1 MIDVARLR
9 RDTPGAEQVCHLNN
23 AGSSLPPRVSLDA
36 VVAHLELEATIGGY
50 EAGAVRATEI
60 EAVYGSIGRL
70 IGAERDEIAFI
81 ENATRA
87 WDMAFYSLRFEPG
100 DRIITGMAE
109 YASNAI
115 AMLQV
120 AAHTGVRIDVC
131 PDDEHGQLD
140 VAALELMLDDRVRL
154 IAAVHAP
161 TQGGLLNPVAAIGRV
176 ARAAGIPYL
185 LDACQS
191 VGQVEIDVETIGCD
205 MLSATGRKFLRGPRG
220 TGFMYVRREALE
232 KLEPAVID
240 IHAARWIT
248 RDTFEWRKDAKRF
261 EVMEYNVADRLGM
274 GAAVDHA
281 LAWGLDAIEERI
293 LGLSTLL
300 RGKLNELPRVIVRDQ
315 GTRPS
320 GINTFTIEGCDLN
333 ALMLKM
339 RTQGINTAVTN
350 NDWAWLDLGGRGIE
364 GIMRASLS
372 YYNTEEEVERFV
384 EAIAR
389 A

>member
-120 AAHTGVRIDVC
+120 AARTGVRIDVC

-220 TGFMYVRREALE
+220 TGFLYVRRALIPELEPPLLDLQSAEWTAADRYLVRSDARRFETWERSYACMLGLGAAIDYALE
-232 KLEPAVID
+232 LGIAEIGERARGL
-240 IHAARWIT
+240 AARLRAELAEHARAIPLDRGAELSAIVT
-248 RDTFEWRKDAKRF
+248 FMLRDEAPAAT
-261 EVMEYNVADRLGM
+261 ADRLR
-274 GAAVDHA
+274 AA
-281 LAWGLDAIEERI
+281 GLNV
-293 LGLSTLL
+293 SVS
-300 RGKLNELPRVIVRDQ
+300 RVASSRY
-315 GTRPS
+315 
-320 GINTFTIEGCDLN
+320 
-333 ALMLKM
+333 
-339 RTQGINTAVTN
+339 
-350 NDWAWLDLGGRGIE
+350 DLGARGIDALV
-364 GIMRASLS
+364 RASPHA
-372 YYNTEEEVERFV
+372 YNSEAEIDRLVELL
-384 EAIAR
+384 
-389 A
+389 

>member
-120 AAHTGVRIDVC
+120 AARTGVRIDVC

-191 VGQVEIDVETIGCD
+191 VGQVDVDVETIGCD

-220 TGFMYVRREALE
+220 TGFLYVRRALIPELEPPLLDLQSAEWTAADRYLVRSDARRFETWERSYACMLGLGAAIDYALE
-232 KLEPAVID
+232 LGIAEIGERARGL
-240 IHAARWIT
+240 AARLRAELAEHARAIPLDRGAELSAIVT
-248 RDTFEWRKDAKRF
+248 FMLRDEAPAAT
-261 EVMEYNVADRLGM
+261 ADRLR
-274 GAAVDHA
+274 AAGVNV
-281 LAWGLDAIEERI
+281 
-293 LGLSTLL
+293 SVS
-300 RGKLNELPRVIVRDQ
+300 RVASARY
-315 GTRPS
+315 
-320 GINTFTIEGCDLN
+320 
-333 ALMLKM
+333 
-339 RTQGINTAVTN
+339 
-350 NDWAWLDLGGRGIE
+350 DLGARGIDALV
-364 GIMRASLS
+364 RASPHA
-372 YYNTEEEVERFV
+372 YNSEAEIDRLVELL
-384 EAIAR
+384 
-389 A
+389 

>member
-191 VGQVEIDVETIGCD
+191 VGQIEIDVETIGCD

-220 TGFMYVRREALE
+220 TGFLYVRRALIPELEPPLLDLQSAEWTAADRYLVRSDARRFETWERSYACMLGLGAAIDYALE
-232 KLEPAVID
+232 LGIAEIGERARGL
-240 IHAARWIT
+240 AARLRTALAEHPRAIPLDRGAELSAIVT
-248 RDTFEWRKDAKRF
+248 FMLRDEAPAAT
-261 EVMEYNVADRLGM
+261 ADRLR
-274 GAAVDHA
+274 AASVNV
-281 LAWGLDAIEERI
+281 
-293 LGLSTLL
+293 SVS
-300 RGKLNELPRVIVRDQ
+300 RVASSRY
-315 GTRPS
+315 
-320 GINTFTIEGCDLN
+320 
-333 ALMLKM
+333 
-339 RTQGINTAVTN
+339 
-350 NDWAWLDLGGRGIE
+350 DLGARGIDALV
-364 GIMRASLS
+364 RASPHA
-372 YYNTEEEVERFV
+372 YNSEAEIDRLVELL
-384 EAIAR
+384 
-389 A
+389 

>member
-120 AAHTGVRIDVC
+120 AARTGVRIDVC

-220 TGFMYVRREALE
+220 TGFLYVRRALIPELEPPLLDLQSAEWTAADRYLVRSDARRFETWERSYACMLGLGAAIDYALE
-232 KLEPAVID
+232 LGIAEIGERARGL
-240 IHAARWIT
+240 AARLRAELAEHPRAIPLDRGAELSAIVT
-248 RDTFEWRKDAKRF
+248 FMLRDEAPAAT
-261 EVMEYNVADRLGM
+261 ADRLR
-274 GAAVDHA
+274 AA
-281 LAWGLDAIEERI
+281 GLNV
-293 LGLSTLL
+293 SVS
-300 RGKLNELPRVIVRDQ
+300 RVASSRY
-315 GTRPS
+315 
-320 GINTFTIEGCDLN
+320 
-333 ALMLKM
+333 
-339 RTQGINTAVTN
+339 
-350 NDWAWLDLGGRGIE
+350 DLGARGIDALV
-364 GIMRASLS
+364 RASPHA
-372 YYNTEEEVERFV
+372 YNSEAEIDRLVELL
-384 EAIAR
+384 
-389 A
+389 